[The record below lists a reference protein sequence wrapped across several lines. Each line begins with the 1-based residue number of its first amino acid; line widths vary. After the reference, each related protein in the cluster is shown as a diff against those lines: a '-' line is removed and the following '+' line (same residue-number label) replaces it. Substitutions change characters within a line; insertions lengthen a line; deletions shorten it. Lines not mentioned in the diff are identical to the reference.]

1 VRKFDF
7 NAFADALQARNFITN
22 KLLTLADCGDPKLE
36 IKALELLGKHSDIGL
51 FTERSEITVHHTT
64 SKSLEDSIKE
74 RVKRLMNTEVTDVT
88 NLIDELD
95 GVEEQKRAAK
105 EAIPED
111 KDVDPENPDE

>member
-1 VRKFDF
+1 
-7 NAFADALQARNFITN
+7 
-22 KLLTLADCGDPKLE
+22 
-36 IKALELLGKHSDIGL
+36 
-51 FTERSEITVHHTT
+51 
-64 SKSLEDSIKE
+64 
-74 RVKRLMNTEVTDVT
+74 VTDVT